1 MAAKDV
7 PLHEAAKPLQW
18 LLGKWKGQ
26 GKGIYPTIKDFEYIE
41 DLEFFHVGQP
51 MLQFRPFGKWMGRF
65 YSVHKDTNKILHREV
80 GFLRIKP
87 GTNQVAFISS
97 HNNGVSEMAEG
108 TVEGQSVGLES
119 HTLGRMSFGKDPQT
133 KKLKRTL
140 TLEGDTLHQVL
151 FMETGNV
158 TMTEHLRAT
167 YKKVE
172 Y

>member
-51 MLQFRPFGKWMGRF
+51 MLQFSF

-119 HTLGRMSFGKDPQT
+119 HNLGRMSFGKDPQT
-133 KKLKRTL
+133 KTLKRTL

-151 FMETGNV
+151 FMETSNV